1 MLRSPFGQQSLALGQ
16 KLLDFHRRTN
26 FLVRFILP
34 DGKGGLDRIKT
45 LPERIISIWYTKKT
59 LKYRLV
65 SIHVVPGLAEE
76 AGMVNILHISRHSGM
91 SFFAVLNE
99 PSESCW

>member
-1 MLRSPFGQQSLALGQ
+1 M
-16 KLLDFHRRTN
+16 
-26 FLVRFILP
+26 RFILP

-45 LPERIISIWYTKKT
+45 LPGRIISIWYTKKT

-76 AGMVNILHISRHSGM
+76 AVDG
-91 SFFAVLNE
+91 
-99 PSESCW
+99 